1 MSFRRVKRHG
11 RTLTAVGL
19 LTLSGCAGLWEEVT
33 SREFKFKELFVRPDP
48 MVVLRESTDGDRRG
62 KAILALNEPR
72 QNGQGDL
79 EQNTVLQILNGA
91 ATTDRQPFVRLAAV
105 QKLGTFEDPRAV
117 PILEDA
123 FYKAGDFAPETA
135 TRIQCRVLTAMGETK
150 KPEVKRFLIDKLKE
164 PTAERSDLAQQR
176 NDRCLAAARA
186 LGQFPNDNEVADA
199 LFAVFGNDKEDVA
212 LRDRAHESLQDITGE
227 RLPAEV
233 AVWDQYLHPQPG
245 QARPHRSRLTELV
258 SYVIPEK
265 KEPLP
270 RVPTPGTEVPQPEP
284 VQTLPPLQ
292 RPQASA
298 APAGNLPA
306 AAAATT
312 SPGAN

>member
-1 MSFRRVKRHG
+1 MSFRRAQRHG
-11 RTLTAVGL
+11 RTLTAFGL
-19 LTLSGCAGLWEEVT
+19 LTLSGCAGTWEEVT
-33 SREFKFKELFVRPDP
+33 SREFHIKNLFTRQDP
-48 MVVLRESTDGDRRG
+48 MVVLKESNDGDKRAR
-62 KAILALNEPR
+62 ALLALDEPR
-72 QNGQGDL
+72 RHGQGDL
-79 EQNTVLQILNGA
+79 EQNTILQIMNQA
-91 ATTDRQPFVRLAAV
+91 ATTDRQPFVRLAAI
-105 QKLGTFEDPRAV
+105 QKLGGFEDPRAV

-135 TRIQCRVLTAMGETK
+135 TRLQCRVLTAMGETK

-186 LGQFPNDNEVADA
+186 LNNFPNDNEVADA

-212 LRDRAHESLQDITGE
+212 LRDRAHVSLQDITGE

-245 QARPHRSRLTELV
+245 QPRPHRSRMMELV
-258 SYVIPEK
+258 SYVVPDK

-270 RVPTPGTEVPQPEP
+270 RVPAPGTDAPQPQP
-284 VQTLPPLQ
+284 VQSLPPLQ
-292 RPQASA
+292 RPQATT
-298 APAGNLPA
+298 A
-306 AAAATT
+306 AAAGALPAGA
-312 SPGAN
+312 SPRGD